1 MFKTTEMIKI
11 KYFNNEGE
19 WRRYLYGSKGRSNKI
34 NLIYQG
40 KISDCNIY
48 LLDINFMDYLI
59 LSPILRIP
67 TRKPEIIIYK

>member
-1 MFKTTEMIKI
+1 MIKI

-40 KISDCNIY
+40 KISDCN
-48 LLDINFMDYLI
+48 LDMLKINLMDYLI
-59 LSPILRIP
+59 LKPILRISSD
-67 TRKPEIIIYK
+67 KPEIIIYK